1 MTVRLKKLGASVSR
15 DLDVAVAVAREEVL
29 ETHATQLLELIELS
43 HDRVAAER
51 ITEIYVRLHR
61 MDDPEAA
68 VVRNRTLAA
77 LGLRSREHATA
88 PPAALIVP
96 PVSELLAPENGAESP
111 KGPFRFLRERF
122 RGRVHNELRRW
133 IELHTGRAEMIILE
147 VHVNNAL
154 RFVKILA
161 EHAPIQDAVQLY
173 REMIGARES
182 VGQIMYWRVL
192 ERLSETDLPEI
203 RVPSAVSAPAAVT
216 VEPESIPEN
225 MNGAAQANRRPNGR
239 RAAAGRAP
247 YRTF

>member
-1 MTVRLKKLGASVSR
+1 MTVRLKKLGAAVAR

-61 MDDPEAA
+61 MDDAESA

-77 LGLRSREHATA
+77 LGLRSRENAGA
-88 PPAALIVP
+88 PPAAATIVP

-192 ERLSETDLPEI
+192 ERLAETDLPEI
-203 RVPSAVSAPAAVT
+203 RVPSAPVGVT
-216 VEPESIPEN
+216 MEPEVVTEN